1 MRMEDKIKQDLALIE
16 DAARRASSDL
26 LNKTP
31 EDNPSSPRTLPKI
44 SNDEKRRI
52 LTNLGLKNINRIGN
66 IHSLMRKANLE

>member
-1 MRMEDKIKQDLALIE
+1 MEDKIKEDLALIE
-16 DAARRASSDL
+16 NAAKRANSDL
-26 LNKTP
+26 LTKTI

-44 SNDEKRRI
+44 TNEEKRKI